1 MGGLGSA
8 GTSLAPKL
16 IASEIVYGEGVA
28 FAVIVVVFAFLFV
41 AYTDGYW
48 FVGTGLLVALVSA
61 IFIMLAWHSL
71 ADYPL
76 TYRDGDRPVSKTSGS
91 SLYET
96 WELGS
101 GASIGTTFVA
111 GDAAD
116 IESLAGKMWLEY
128 GCPDARVDWR
138 IQAGDDVLASGT
150 LREGDEREME
160 DVPVQLDQLPVDV
173 KVTAE
178 RKDSADC
185 ATRLLWQ
192 NAGFEGPGHGKFRF
206 VFPIPDA

>member
-1 MGGLGSA
+1 M
-8 GTSLAPKL
+8 
-16 IASEIVYGEGVA
+16 VYGEGVA
-28 FAVIVVVFAFLFV
+28 FAVIIVVFAFLFV
-41 AYTDGYW
+41 AYTDGFW
-48 FVGTGLLVALVSA
+48 FVGAGFLVASVTA

-76 TYRDGDRPVSKTSGS
+76 MYRAGDRPVSRTSGS

-96 WELGS
+96 WELDS
-101 GASIGTTFVA
+101 GARVSTTVVV
-111 GDAAD
+111 DAAD

-128 GCPDARVDWR
+128 GCPEARVDWR
-138 IQAGDDVLASGT
+138 IQAGDSLLASGT

-160 DVPVQLDQLPVDV
+160 DVAVRLDQLPVDV

-178 RKDSADC
+178 RKDSAGC
-185 ATRLLWQ
+185 ATVLLWQ

-206 VFPIPDA
+206 VFAVPDA